1 MVNVTIPVHLSAHVL
16 DGVDLR
22 GYTAWS
28 LMDNFEWAAGYS
40 ERFGLF
46 YVNRSNPTL
55 PRIPKNSASRYTSII
70 KCNGFPD
77 PALGPHECLN
87 PEPEGNVILSSQI
100 QKQYNYCSIYEG
112 ILPLDF

>member
-1 MVNVTIPVHLSAHVL
+1 MSALLL

-46 YVNRSNPTL
+46 YVNRSDPDF
-55 PRIPKNSASRYTSII
+55 PRIPKNSALRYASIVN
-70 KCNGFPD
+70 CNGFPD
-77 PALGPHECLN
+77 PALGPHDCLT
-87 PEPEGNVILSSQI
+87 PEPDGKITRVFLFVLE
-100 QKQYNYCSIYEG
+100 KSIER
-112 ILPLDF
+112 ITSLPPFNSY

>member
-1 MVNVTIPVHLSAHVL
+1 MLLFDVSALLL

-46 YVNRSNPTL
+46 YVNRSDPNF
-55 PRIPKNSASRYTSII
+55 PRIPKSSVLRFASII
-70 KCNGFPD
+70 SCNGFPD
-77 PALGPHECLN
+77 PANGPHDCLT
-87 PEPEGNVILSSQI
+87 PEGDNGKITRCCFHLCWKLEHELHVSFVSL
-100 QKQYNYCSIYEG
+100 
-112 ILPLDF
+112 

>member
-1 MVNVTIPVHLSAHVL
+1 MLLFDVSALLL

-46 YVNRSNPTL
+46 YVNRSDPNF
-55 PRIPKNSASRYTSII
+55 PRIPKSSVFRFASII
-70 KCNGFPD
+70 SCNGFPD
-77 PALGPHECLN
+77 PANGPHDCLT
-87 PEPEGNVILSSQI
+87 PEGDGGKITLAVFICVGN
-100 QKQYNYCSIYEG
+100 
-112 ILPLDF
+112 